1 MPEAPSRDPV
11 VTFFGV
17 ALLSV
22 GVLMATL
29 CGLCTGIALIVSLGG
44 GREGLSI
51 AGMALIVGGI
61 PFAIGLLLIWVG
73 RAVLRPVKPPAAPE
87 DVP

>member
-1 MPEAPSRDPV
+1 MPDARDPV

-17 ALLSV
+17 ALLGV

-29 CGLCTGIALIVSLGG
+29 CGLCTLVMLAFSMS
-44 GREGLSI
+44 EP
-51 AGMALIVGGI
+51 GMAATSLIVGGV

-73 RAVLRPVKPPAAPE
+73 RQMLRPPAKPAAPE
-87 DVP
+87 DAP